1 MSDRSDR
8 DAAGAAPQCVV
19 VVGPSHDCC
28 EVLKTAL
35 SRRGMTAFAS
45 TEARSVLRLIREHH
59 PAVVVLDGETKG
71 ASDGM
76 LQEELCS
83 QLQREKAA
91 LVVLGRLR
99 GQKLLPQQVLSK
111 PYHFAPLV
119 HTIEALAARAA

>member
-1 MSDRSDR
+1 MSDRSAR
-8 DAAGAAPQCVV
+8 DAVGTAPHCVV
-19 VVGPSHDCC
+19 VVGPSHYCC

-45 TEARSVLRLIREHH
+45 TEARSGLRLIREHH

-71 ASDGM
+71 ASDSVI
-76 LQEELCS
+76 QEELCA

-91 LVVLGRLR
+91 LIVLGPTR

-119 HTIEALAARAA
+119 HTIEALAAKAA